1 MPIVKDD
8 LPIADARRVPTETNR
23 ALEEAI
29 VWKQSLP
36 LSPRQSTSSVTMS
49 SSGGGGRGSTKATLN
64 ATTHIQRVT
73 AELIVWPGWKMG
85 EEGRKEDATF
95 NTSNRESGLA
105 YQLNTLSVKA
115 VQVAETM
122 IACEVVADSIV
133 AKATATFNRWK
144 RRDIIPISA
153 QYVATRGGGHTA
165 GIT

>member
-1 MPIVKDD
+1 M
-8 LPIADARRVPTETNR
+8 
-23 ALEEAI
+23 EAI
-29 VWKQSLP
+29 AAAFAATIDFQRHNVFKRRRW
-36 LSPRQSTSSVTMS
+36 PRDTRS
-49 SSGGGGRGSTKATLN
+49 STKATLN